1 MERNLSKKVAL
12 AETTVPKFNNLMED
26 LRKGMM
32 VTGLTYKTFISY
44 SRKLADLTL
53 YFKKLPEDLT
63 EEELRDYL
71 SYLIQYAKSLSESEF
86 KTTVYALRYYFKIR
100 GKETNLKV
108 PKLKFVKRLPAVLSK
123 EECKALFDLTI
134 NFKHRLIL
142 QFIYAGGLRL
152 SELIHL
158 KWVHIDP
165 HRMYILIKRSKGKK
179 DRYVPLSPNLL
190 AELTSYMKNGR
201 RGPYIF
207 SGGAHNQLM
216 CDSAISFIL
225 KNAVRRANIKKEGV
239 CLHTLRH
246 SYATHLLEAGLDI
259 FSIKELLGH
268 TNIQSTLVYLHV
280 ADQNRIKKFSPLDN
294 LLGQKEELEITKLKE
309 KFNELSLKQNK
320 EEGKLCEQLEL
331 FDENY

>member
-1 MERNLSKKVAL
+1 MNRNLSKKVAL
-12 AETTVPKFNNLMED
+12 AELAVPKFKNLMED

-44 SRKLADLTL
+44 SRKLADITL

-71 SYLIQYAKSLSESEF
+71 SYLIHHAKSLSESEF
-86 KTTVYALRYYFKIR
+86 KTTVYGLRYYFKIR

-108 PKLKFVKRLPAVLSK
+108 PKLKFVKKLPAVLSK
-123 EECKALFDLTI
+123 EECKVMFDLTV

-152 SELIHL
+152 SELINI

-165 HRMYILIKRSKGKK
+165 DRMSILIKRSKGKK

-190 AELTSYMKNGR
+190 GELTKYMENGH
-201 RGPYIF
+201 RGHYIF
-207 SGGAHNQLM
+207 NGGDRNQRI
-216 CDSAISFIL
+216 CDSTIGFIL
-225 KNAVRRANIKKEGV
+225 KSAARRANIKKEGV

-268 TNIQSTLVYLHV
+268 TNIQSTLIYLHV
-280 ADQNRIKKFSPLDN
+280 ADQNRIAKFSPLDK
-294 LLGQKEELEITKLKE
+294 LLGQKKETEISQLRE
-309 KFNELSLKQNK
+309 KFIELSLKRNK
-320 EEGKLCEQLEL
+320 EEGKLSEQLEL
-331 FDENY
+331 F

>member
-12 AETTVPKFNNLMED
+12 AEIAVPKFKNLMED

-53 YFKKLPEDLT
+53 YFNKLPEDLS
-63 EEELRDYL
+63 EAELRDYL
-71 SYLIQYAKSLSESEF
+71 SHLIQHAKSLSESEF
-86 KTTVYALRYYFKIR
+86 KTTVYSLRYYFKIR
-100 GKETNLKV
+100 GKETNIKV
-108 PKLKFVKRLPAVLSK
+108 PKLKFVKKLPAVLSK
-123 EECKALFDLTI
+123 EECKTMFDLTT

-152 SELIHL
+152 SELINI
-158 KWVHIDP
+158 KWIHVDAD
-165 HRMYILIKRSKGKK
+165 RMSILIKRSKGKK

-190 AELTSYMKNGR
+190 SELTKYMINGH
-201 RGPYIF
+201 RGHYIF
-207 SGGAHNQLM
+207 NGGAYNQRI
-216 CDSAISFIL
+216 CDSSISFIL
-225 KNAVRRANIKKEGV
+225 KSALRRANIKKEGV

-280 ADQNRIKKFSPLDN
+280 TDQNRINKFSPLDK
-294 LLGQKEELEITKLKE
+294 LLGQKEDEEIVLIKK
-309 KFNELSLKQNK
+309 KYNELSLKRNK
-320 EEGKLCEQLEL
+320 EESQLCEQLGL
-331 FDENY
+331 FD